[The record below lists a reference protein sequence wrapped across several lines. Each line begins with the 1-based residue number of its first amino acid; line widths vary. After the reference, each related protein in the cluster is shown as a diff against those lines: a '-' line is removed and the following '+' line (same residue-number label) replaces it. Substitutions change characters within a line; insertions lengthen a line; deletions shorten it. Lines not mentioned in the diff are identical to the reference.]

1 MRGITVTLYDKAQ
14 TGTDPFGA
22 PVYTE
27 TPVEVDNVLVAPVS
41 AEELLDIVNLYEK
54 KATYQLGIPKGDT
67 HNWQDRRVDFF
78 GQSWRTFGFPTEG
91 IEELIPLDWN
101 KKVMV
106 EQFG

>member
-1 MRGITVTLYDKAQ
+1 MRGITVTLYDKVQ

-22 PVYTE
+22 PIYTE
-27 TPVEVDNVLVAPVS
+27 TQVPVDNVLVVPVS
-41 AEELLDIVNLYEK
+41 SEELLDIVNLYGK

-91 IEELIPLDWN
+91 IEELIPLAWN

>member
-1 MRGITVTLYDKAQ
+1 MRGITVMLYDKVQ

-22 PVYTE
+22 PVYSE
-27 TPVEVDNVLVAPVS
+27 TPVPVDNVLVAPVS
-41 AEELLDIVNLYEK
+41 SEELDIVNLYGK

-67 HNWQDRRVDFF
+67 HNWRDRRVDFF

-91 IEELIPLDWN
+91 IEELIPLAWN